1 MYIKWKMFDKLT
13 GFNQLLRRIF
23 ISENIRDIEL
33 QRRMLLLN
41 IIFIVGIAFLLPY
54 SIIAYVQGNFW
65 LSVFDMAVVFVLVIN
80 FFYLRR
86 SQNLEVAAYFSISI
100 FSALLFYVTATGGVS
115 NTGPLWSYTLPLF
128 TLFLLGAKKGS
139 LIVSIY
145 FFFILL
151 ILFFP
156 GTPLLFTD
164 YGMDFRTRYVTTF
177 AATYVLAFIAEWV
190 RTKTQ
195 EKISQKT
202 KELENTLKELREAE
216 AERIR
221 LQDELLAA
229 KKMEAVGT
237 LAGGIAHD
245 FNNLLS
251 IIMGSV
257 SVAKDSEFDTDIRT
271 KMLEKAETAS
281 LQAAELSQKLITFSR
296 GGWIVRKKIFLPT
309 LLKDFADNFP
319 HMQPLL
325 RDVSIPP
332 DLKPINGDEGQ
343 LRQVLLNLLQNA
355 DEAMSEPKRLAIT
368 AKNIIVDE
376 DNDFLLKAGKYV
388 RISIKDNGVGI
399 PPANME
405 NIFNP
410 YFSTK
415 ETFSQKGMGLG
426 LAICYS
432 IIKRHQGHIDIE
444 SEVGKG
450 TTANIYIPTYTEKE
464 ELTVSS

>member
-309 LLKDFADNFP
+309 LLKDFANNFP

-376 DNDFLLKAGKYV
+376 DNDFLLKAGEYV

-450 TTANIYIPTYTEKE
+450 TTANVYIPTYTPNTRGPH
-464 ELTVSS
+464 LA